1 MLVEDV
7 LLVVVVVVV
16 EQKQKN
22 PPTPL
27 AGSASRSPLPP
38 FTRLRARNFCSCFR
52 NEVNTRPM
60 SQFGPSLCPLHT

>member
-16 EQKQKN
+16 EQKQKKN

-38 FTRLRARNFCSCFR
+38 FTPALPSSSPPHACS
-52 NEVNTRPM
+52 E
-60 SQFGPSLCPLHT
+60 HEK